1 MQFVR
6 VGILILVLL
15 AGWVGVR
22 AEPGLLVHVLRGC
35 ADGWG
40 GGSPATTAA
49 HPPQAT

>member
-22 AEPGLLVHVLRGC
+22 AEPMLMHALRGGV
-35 ADGWG
+35 A
-40 GGSPATTAA
+40 SATG
-49 HPPQAT
+49 